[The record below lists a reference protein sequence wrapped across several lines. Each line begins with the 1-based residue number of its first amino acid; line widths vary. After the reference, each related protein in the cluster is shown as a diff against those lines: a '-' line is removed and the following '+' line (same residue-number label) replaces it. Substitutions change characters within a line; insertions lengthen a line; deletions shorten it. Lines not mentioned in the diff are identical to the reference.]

1 MLFAPDMLKAVLEG
15 RKHQTRRP
23 VKDGDWVKWQLPAD
37 MPDFLETTHHSY
49 VDVMTADDDC
59 AILSVIRRDRP
70 QWRVG
75 QTYAV
80 CPGRGKKGVGRIL
93 ITDIRAESPCL
104 ISDDDAR
111 AEGFDSREAFFD
123 KLRAL
128 YGDSV
133 DLDALYWVL
142 EFELVKGE

>member
-1 MLFAPDMLKAVLEG
+1 
-15 RKHQTRRP
+15 

-37 MPDFLETTHHSY
+37 APEFLETTHHSY
-49 VDVMTADDDC
+49 AEVMADDST
-59 AILSVIRRDRP
+59 ILSVIRSDRP

-80 CPGRGKKGVGRIL
+80 CPGRGKKGVARIL
-93 ITDIRAESPCL
+93 ITGIRAESASL
-104 ISDDDAR
+104 ISDADAI

-123 KLRAL
+123 KLRSL

-133 DLDALYWVL
+133 DLDALYWAL
-142 EFELVKGE
+142 SFELVKGE